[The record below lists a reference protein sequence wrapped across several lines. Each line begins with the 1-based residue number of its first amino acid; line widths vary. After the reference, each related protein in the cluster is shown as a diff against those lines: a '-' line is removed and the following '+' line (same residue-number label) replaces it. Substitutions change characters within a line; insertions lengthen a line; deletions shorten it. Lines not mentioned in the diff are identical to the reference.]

1 MIVGPKASTALASLT
16 AQKIQELEDKI
27 EKGFQEEVLDLKD
40 LLEKAEKNPDFPEVE
55 TSPLIAPKIE
65 EFLFESAQNS
75 GENKSWDDGRELELK
90 KRFHKSLKRKDDSWT
105 VLYIFISKVMFAL
118 ILHKTGEISKAL
130 SNHCLKV
137 LNNFI
142 F

>member
-1 MIVGPKASTALASLT
+1 MIVGPKTSTALASLT

-27 EKGFQEEVLDLKD
+27 EKGFPEEVLDSD
-40 LLEKAEKNPDFPEVE
+40 LQDLLELEKAEKNPDFPEVE
-55 TSPLIAPKIE
+55 KSPLIAPKTE

-118 ILHKTGEISKAL
+118 IWHKIAHWWDK
-130 SNHCLKV
+130 
-137 LNNFI
+137 
-142 F
+142 